1 MLGFSS
7 STSDITAPE
16 RDRPLRKYVMCSERV
31 RRHEPR
37 RQLSRYPKS
46 AEFDELLL
54 EAVRENPDGTN
65 HKLFSSVSMSNRE
78 KFRFLDLP
86 IVVTRNVLSTMD
98 PFDILDFSRTSKR
111 CRSYAKFKKF
121 PSDNLIIMLEKCP
134 HLLIEYE
141 GNWYEFIMTDE
152 KEKDRKRKSEI
163 DESEGIRYDTVFVYS
178 ENIMEDFHDLYT
190 YAISVMNKKI
200 QCVSFWLNLLEGR
213 IEDCVEWVKQRFPE
227 IERIHIHGP
236 NVPQND
242 VQYILDNITP
252 TNKLRITAETNEKL
266 PLKIEG
272 TFEQI
277 RIGSGSWITVDHA
290 MNFNF
295 PYVALMGTAITNQE
309 LNMILKNWIDMKCHL
324 NTKQL
329 EINLMDRK
337 NFLDTVLENIPYE
350 KGQPIVPVNPYHSL
364 VEGGY
369 DIKRSDGLTASI
381 YICEGPQGLAMGLK
395 TKD

>member
-1 MLGFSS
+1 
-7 STSDITAPE
+7 
-16 RDRPLRKYVMCSERV
+16 
-31 RRHEPR
+31 
-37 RQLSRYPKS
+37 
-46 AEFDELLL
+46 
-54 EAVRENPDGTN
+54 
-65 HKLFSSVSMSNRE
+65 
-78 KFRFLDLP
+78 
-86 IVVTRNVLSTMD
+86 
-98 PFDILDFSRTSKR
+98 
-111 CRSYAKFKKF
+111 
-121 PSDNLIIMLEKCP
+121 
-134 HLLIEYE
+134 
-141 GNWYEFIMTDE
+141 
-152 KEKDRKRKSEI
+152 
-163 DESEGIRYDTVFVYS
+163 
-178 ENIMEDFHDLYT
+178 
-190 YAISVMNKKI
+190 MNKKI

-213 IEDCVEWVKQRFPE
+213 IKESVEWVKQRFPE

-236 NVPQND
+236 NVPQKD

-295 PYVALMGTAITNQE
+295 PYVALMGTIITNQE

-337 NFLDTVLENIPYE
+337 NFLDTVLEKIPYK

-364 VEGGY
+364 VEGEY

-381 YICEGPQGLAMGLK
+381 YICEGPQGLEMGLK